1 MLASFFHALT
11 APLKQLRGNRL
22 GQDLLEY
29 ALIAGLIALG
39 AGALMPGV
47 ATSISTIHSRISSQA
62 VRIASF

>member
-1 MLASFFHALT
+1 MLAFLFNSLT
-11 APLKQLRGNRL
+11 GPLQRLRGNRL

-47 ATSISTIHSRISSQA
+47 ATSISSIHSRISSQA
-62 VRIASF
+62 TRIASF

>member
-1 MLASFFHALT
+1 MATLLNLLLRPLARLS
-11 APLKQLRGNRL
+11 RNRR

-47 ATSISTIHSRISSQA
+47 ATSISTIHSRVASQA
-62 VRIASF
+62 VRIAAF

>member
-1 MLASFFHALT
+1 MATLVKL
-11 APLKQLRGNRL
+11 LLRPIAWLPRNRH

-47 ATSISTIHSRISSQA
+47 ATSISTIHSRIASQA
-62 VRIASF
+62 VRIAAF